1 MRIEVQ
7 RVVEEGGMWQIYD
20 VDGIDSLL
28 WLYHLKIR
36 QLKLALPK
44 ASNITILFCD
54 EALREHVE
62 DIRHSFGAYPV
73 YITLL
78 NEDVSLMPA
87 VLAEIERALQSYD
100 AAVFTDDIIQTL
112 RDHVETNEY
121 AFSSRLMSEVNKP
134 GSIRAT
140 LKVQI
145 HSSDAELILELFDVR
160 QKRKLIQRDTVIRL
174 EPYEFVAS
182 FPASYRLSRQ
192 WYRLHWETLYTVDV
206 IGMFGDCFRYRI
218 YPKQDGHWVFHAA
231 QLEQRRSER

>member
-1 MRIEVQ
+1 M
-7 RVVEEGGMWQIYD
+7 VEEGGAWQIYD
-20 VDGIDSLL
+20 VGGVDSLL
-28 WLYHLKIR
+28 WLYHQKIR
-36 QLKLALPK
+36 QLKLTLPK
-44 ASNITILFCD
+44 ESSITVLFCD
-54 EALREHVE
+54 VTLHEHVE

-73 YITLL
+73 YITML
-78 NEDVSLMPA
+78 NEDVSLMPS

-100 AAVFTDDIIQTL
+100 VTVFTDYIIQTL

-218 YPKQDGHWVFHAA
+218 YPKQDGSCVVGAV

>member
-1 MRIEVQ
+1 MQ
-7 RVVEEGGMWQIYD
+7 RVVEEGDMWQIYD

-28 WLYHLKIR
+28 WLYHQKIR

-62 DIRHSFGAYPV
+62 DIRHSFGAHPV
-73 YITLL
+73 YITMLY
-78 NEDVSLMPA
+78 EDVSLMPA
-87 VLAEIERALQSYD
+87 LLAEIERALQSYD
-100 AAVFTDDIIQTL
+100 VTVFTDDIIRTL
-112 RDHVETNEY
+112 RHHVETNGFV
-121 AFSSRLMSEVNKP
+121 FSSQLMSEVNRP

-145 HSSDAELILELFDVR
+145 YSSDAELILELLDVR
-160 QKRKLIQRDTVIRL
+160 QKRKLIKRETVIRL

-182 FPASYRLSRQ
+182 IPASYRLSRQ
-192 WYRLHWETLYTVDV
+192 LYRLHWETLYTMDV

-218 YPKQDGHWVFHAA
+218 YPKQDGSCVVGAV

>member
-7 RVVEEGGMWQIYD
+7 RVVEEGGAWQIYD
-20 VDGIDSLL
+20 VGGVDSLL
-28 WLYHLKIR
+28 WLYHQKIR
-36 QLKLALPK
+36 QLKLTLPK
-44 ASNITILFCD
+44 ESSITVLFCD
-54 EALREHVE
+54 VTLHEHVE

-73 YITLL
+73 YITML
-78 NEDVSLMPA
+78 NEDVSLMPS

-100 AAVFTDDIIQTL
+100 VTVFTDYIIQTL

-218 YPKQDGHWVFHAA
+218 YPKQDGSCVVGAV